1 MVCQPECG
9 QITFRSPPALSGVYC
24 WHFEIPAMR
33 KLIQLFTI
41 LAAASA
47 PAADAIIFNQQYLPG
62 NTYHQ
67 TVTMEQ
73 DMDMDLGA
81 SRMQRNTNTAMGFSA
96 VVAPQ
101 QEGVR
106 TKRVTVQYDRTVMGM
121 SDGQNKFSFDSQSPG
136 AANAGPLAAIGLIIG
151 HEFNV
156 VFDEMENVTDVE
168 NIEKTLQI
176 LAGNDRSSSQIYK
189 QIFNREAVKRMMQ
202 QSALRSPRG
211 IVMKPGDS
219 WPFSNDLLL
228 PGIGKLVIRGNYI
241 FKQMVEHKGVQC
253 AEVTAKADIN
263 VDLQAMDKADEKNLA
278 LMQQMNLKVQEGKMD
293 GTIFYDSAI
302 QFPREIKMTQS
313 ILLSAKIPNGPK
325 GEIRLPM
332 KQTIGMT
339 LDSFGPTKAKAPEQK
354 PVPEE

>member
-1 MVCQPECG
+1 
-9 QITFRSPPALSGVYC
+9 
-24 WHFEIPAMR
+24 MR
-33 KLIQLFTI
+33 KLIQLFAI
-41 LAAASA
+41 LVTVSA
-47 PAADAIIFNQQYLPG
+47 PAADAIIFNQQYQPG

-67 TVTMEQ
+67 TITMEQ

-81 SRMQRNTNTAMGFSA
+81 SRVQRKTNMAMGFFA
-96 VVAPQ
+96 AVAPQ
-101 QEGVR
+101 EQGAK
-106 TKRVTVQYDRTVMGM
+106 TKRVTVQYDRTVMAL

-176 LAGNDRSSSQIYK
+176 LAGTDPSSSQIYK

-211 IVMKPGDS
+211 IAMRPGDS

-228 PGIGKLVIRGNYI
+228 PGIGKLVIRGNYT
-241 FKQMVEHKGVQC
+241 FKQMAEHKGVQC

-263 VDLQAMDKADEKNLA
+263 VDLQATDKADEKNLA
-278 LMQQMNLKVQEGKMD
+278 LMQQMNLKVQEGKME
-293 GTIFYDSAI
+293 GTIFYDTAI
-302 QFPREIKMTQS
+302 QFPREITMTQS
-313 ILLSAKIPNGPK
+313 VLLSAKIPNGPK
-325 GEIRLPM
+325 DEIRLPM

-339 LDSFGPTKAKAPEQK
+339 LDSFGPTKTKAPELK
-354 PVPEE
+354 AEPAE

>member
-1 MVCQPECG
+1 
-9 QITFRSPPALSGVYC
+9 
-24 WHFEIPAMR
+24 MR
-33 KLIQLFTI
+33 KLILLFTI

-47 PAADAIIFNQQYLPG
+47 PAADAIIFNQQYLPE

-81 SRMQRNTNTAMGFSA
+81 SRVQRKTNTAMGFTA

-136 AANAGPLAAIGLIIG
+136 AANAGPLAAIGRIIG

-156 VFDEMENVTDVE
+156 VFDEEENVLDVE
-168 NIEKTLQI
+168 KIEQTLQI
-176 LAGNDRSSSQIYK
+176 LAGTDPKSSQLYK
-189 QIFNREAVKRMMQ
+189 QIFNRDAIKRMMQ
-202 QSALRSPRG
+202 QSPLRSPRG
-211 IVMKPGDS
+211 IAMKPGDT
-219 WPFSNDLLL
+219 WPFSNELPL
-228 PGIGKLVIRGNYI
+228 PGIGRLVIRGNYT
-241 FKQMVEHKGVQC
+241 FKQMTERKIGENSIQC

-263 VDLQAMDKADEKNLA
+263 VDTLVKEMAGEKAVA
-278 LMQQMNLKVQEGKMD
+278 LMQQMNLKVHEGKME
-293 GTIFYDSAI
+293 GTFYYDPAI
-302 QFPREIKMTQS
+302 HFPREISMTQS
-313 ILLSAKIPNGPK
+313 VVISAKIPNGPDQ
-325 GEIRLPM
+325 GMRLPM

-339 LDSFGPTKAKAPEQK
+339 LDSFGPTKKKAPELQQ
-354 PVPEE
+354 EANE